1 MDVALLIII
10 IVLIFVFGGGGW
22 YTTRPGY
29 AGPGAGLHNLFYILV
44 AILVIFLVLRL
55 LGVV

>member
-10 IVLIFVFGGGGW
+10 IVLILLLGGGGW

-29 AGPGAGLHNLFYILV
+29 AGPAAGVGNILYILV